1 MLMIGRLNQFGFM
14 SSSIFEKIV
23 STVAKIVAILE
34 YAISVFF
41 REDNKKEG
49 D

>member
-1 MLMIGRLNQFGFM
+1 M

-23 STVAKIVAILE
+23 STVAKIVTILE

-41 REDNKKEG
+41 GEENKKEG